1 MRCNSQVD
9 TTTHL
14 VIYLADTL
22 SGYLGF
28 YGNSSHWEE
37 AWYVFA
43 NYGTENLKKIGEEQD
58 GTKDSGTL
66 FLQGG
71 SFFIFE
77 LGF

>member
-1 MRCNSQVD
+1 M
-9 TTTHL
+9 
-14 VIYLADTL
+14 
-22 SGYLGF
+22 
-28 YGNSSHWEE
+28 
-37 AWYVFA
+37 FA